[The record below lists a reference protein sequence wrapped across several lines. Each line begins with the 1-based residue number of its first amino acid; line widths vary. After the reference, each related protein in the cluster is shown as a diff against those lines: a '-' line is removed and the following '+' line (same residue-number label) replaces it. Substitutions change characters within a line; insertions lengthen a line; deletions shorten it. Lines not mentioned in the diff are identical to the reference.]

1 MKRKLTGKYVNIIEK
16 LIDEIETAL
25 LQIEDINSRLEGFL
39 SRSKRDFESALLLS
53 RYLELYYNRLE
64 TIFLHI
70 KSFYGNEIQ
79 SEFWHKN
86 LLYAMTK
93 ENSTRR
99 KVISNK
105 TFHSL
110 DELRGFRH
118 FSRYNYRLD
127 SYDWDRL
134 DIIIQ
139 MYRKSYPS
147 VRTELQEFADF
158 LKETLDM
165 DS

>member
-1 MKRKLTGKYVNIIEK
+1 MKIAEK
-16 LIDEIETAL
+16 LIDEIESAL
-25 LQIEDINSRLEGFL
+25 IQVEEINSRLENFL

-53 RYLELYYNRLE
+53 RYIELFYNRLE

-70 KSFYGNEIQ
+70 KNFYGNEIQ
-79 SEFWHKN
+79 SELWHKN

-93 ENSTRR
+93 ENSTRKR
-99 KVISNK
+99 VISNT
-105 TFHSL
+105 TFHAL

-118 FSRYNYRLD
+118 FSRYNYRVD

-139 MYRKSYPS
+139 MYRKSYDS

-158 LKETLDM
+158 LKKCSD
-165 DS
+165 

>member
-1 MKRKLTGKYVNIIEK
+1 MNIVEK

-39 SRSKRDFESALLLS
+39 PRSKRDFESALLLS

-70 KSFYGNEIQ
+70 KNFYGNEIQ
-79 SEFWHKN
+79 SELWHKN

-93 ENSTRR
+93 ENSTRKR
-99 KVISNK
+99 VISNP
-105 TFHSL
+105 TFHAL

-118 FSRYNYRLD
+118 FSRYNYRVD

-139 MYRKSYPS
+139 MYRKSYPN
-147 VRTELQEFADF
+147 VRTELQEFANF
-158 LKETLDM
+158 LKETLDK
-165 DS
+165 DN